1 MDTKLT
7 LKIDKRVVDKAKDY
21 AKSKNIS
28 VSYIVENYLKTIT
41 QTSIKKDNDIISPI
55 VDSLSGIIHLPDN
68 YDYREDYYNHLLQKH
83 K

>member
-21 AKSKNIS
+21 AKSKHIS

-41 QTSIKKDNDIISPI
+41 QSPKNQDNSIISPI

-68 YDYREDYYNHLLQKH
+68 YDYREDYYNHLVQKH

>member
-21 AKSKNIS
+21 AKSKHIS

-41 QTSIKKDNDIISPI
+41 QSPKNQDQFFLSPI
-55 VDSLSGIIHLPDN
+55 VDSLSGIIHLT
-68 YDYREDYYNHLLQKH
+68 
-83 K
+83 